1 MLYWAVAA
9 LLLQLC
15 NGGSA
20 MEAVLCWLCYE
31 LCIGSIIVIAA
42 TLGGYA
48 LAALPWQ
55 LCNGS
60 YAMAGMLWQV
70 FYGNKCQKATFP
82 LTYNYYNYYNHYN
95 CYNYYNCYNCI

>member
-1 MLYWAVAA
+1 MVAMLLQLCFGSFAIGAMLKQLCIIVIDAILCCAVAA

-42 TLGGYA
+42 TLGYYA

-60 YAMAGMLWQV
+60 YAMAGMLWQ
-70 FYGNKCQKATFP
+70 
-82 LTYNYYNYYNHYN
+82 
-95 CYNYYNCYNCI
+95 